1 MIFDLLTCCS
11 PLLLTI
17 GSDFQF
23 TFSFRISCWDFND
36 CPAPVTNPPTLSPTR
51 TPLTRRPTIS
61 TQESPSSGGLPIP
74 IMFIIFPVVAIGS
87 ILVLA
92 GVGKYCRR
100 RNAAADINDIN
111 NIAQPISSTTNTKG
125 NNDIGVAQPTTNSA
139 GFLALFGNNS
149 KATHATKP
157 PSRHDAS
164 VSYSANTY
172 SQASAPPQVSKPS
185 DGKSLFDELNTA

>member
-1 MIFDLLTCCS
+1 MIFDLVLTCCS

-100 RNAAADINDIN
+100 RNSAADINDIN

-125 NNDIGVAQPTTNSA
+125 NNDMVLHSQLLQIVLGSLHCLVIIQRLHMQPNHLLVMMRRCRTAQILILKLQRRLKCLS
-139 GFLALFGNNS
+139 L
-149 KATHATKP
+149 
-157 PSRHDAS
+157 RMAS
-164 VSYSANTY
+164 PCLMN
-172 SQASAPPQVSKPS
+172 
-185 DGKSLFDELNTA
+185 